1 MSMFDLFHAPKTLA
15 TTVILTVAI
24 TLVPLLWLP
33 VTVVLV
39 GTTLYMLMLVAFAL
53 IFYCVEYND
62 IGMLYLAGMFVAFGV
77 AVSIM
82 ADVGAVQP
90 ETAFRYAA
98 VLTVLA
104 LVTALAVPLVAMLCK
119 EG

>member
-1 MSMFDLFHAPKTLA
+1 MFDLFHAPKTLA
-15 TTVILTVAI
+15 ATVTLTVAI
-24 TLVPLLWLP
+24 ALAPLLWLP

-39 GTTLYMLMLVAFAL
+39 GATFYMLMLVAFSL
-53 IFYCVEYND
+53 LFYCVEYHD
-62 IGMLYLAGMFVAFGV
+62 VGMLYLVGMFVAFGV

-90 ETAFRYAA
+90 ETAFTYAA

>member
-1 MSMFDLFHAPKTLA
+1 MRDVFHAPKTLA
-15 TTVILTVAI
+15 VTFTLIVAI
-24 TLVPLLWLP
+24 ALASLLWVP